1 MHSRAWVRHSF
12 IGLIDSFIMAHNQN
26 KTAIVTGASRG
37 IGLATA
43 LRFGRAGYSLVIAAR
58 SPGDLEQALKQVRET
73 GVECEAV
80 PVDVG
85 TAAGGREVVDVARGR
100 FGRVD
105 VLVNNAGAAP
115 LASIPETSDAD
126 FERCISA
133 NIASAFYCT
142 RAVWPLM
149 RAGGGGT
156 IVNLS
161 SLAAV
166 SPFPGFSVYGGA
178 KAWVST
184 FTRAAADEGK
194 PLGIRVFAV
203 GPGATETQ
211 MLRRHF
217 KDIPAAETLDPD
229 EVAALIEAC
238 CGPAL
243 AHSVGQTIFVQ
254 K

>member
-1 MHSRAWVRHSF
+1 
-12 IGLIDSFIMAHNQN
+12 MANI
-26 KTAIVTGASRG
+26 KTVIVTGASRG

-43 LRFGRAGYSLVIAAR
+43 LRFGRAGYSVVIAAR
-58 SPGDLEQALKQVRET
+58 SASGLESALKQVREI
-73 GVECEAV
+73 GAACEAV

-85 TAAGGREVVDVARGR
+85 TAAGAREVVDIAKSR
-100 FGRVD
+100 FGNVD

-115 LASIPETSDAD
+115 LASIPDTSDAD
-126 FERCISA
+126 FEQCISA
-133 NIASAFYCT
+133 NVASVFYCT

-149 RAGGGGT
+149 RDSGGGT

-161 SLAAV
+161 SVASV
-166 SPFPGFSVYGGA
+166 TPFPGLSVYGGA

-194 PLGIRVFAV
+194 RHGIRVFAV
-203 GPGATETQ
+203 APGATETQ

-217 KDIPAAETLDPD
+217 KDIPESDTLDPD
-229 EVAALIEAC
+229 DVAALIESC
-238 CGPAL
+238 CGPAMR
-243 AHSVGQTIFVQ
+243 HSVGQTIFVR